1 MRALLLLLPALACGL
16 RSKPFVIPPYDGAI
30 YSGPFTQLT
39 ADFLADVADP
49 ASGFGPEDK
58 LLVCNDALVFID
70 LDNGTSTSLQYAYSD
85 GVWSKSQITALPCPD
100 SDEGGLIPRD
110 SGYTV
115 GQTAGPAGDRLL
127 ILGGSPGETDENN
140 VYYSVSR
147 PLQARCCCATLL
159 THTPTLPLPRPLA
172 HARARRTTAA

>member
-1 MRALLLLLPALACGL
+1 MDAEAQRKKDAAELGRKKSHAKICVEELARQVAALREPPLHLQNPADH
-16 RSKPFVIPPYDGAI
+16 V
-30 YSGPFTQLT
+30 
-39 ADFLADVADP
+39 
-49 ASGFGPEDK
+49 
-58 LLVCNDALVFID
+58 ALVFID

-147 PLQARCCCATLL
+147 PLQAAAAAPPSSH
-159 THTPTLPLPRPLA
+159 THTHATLPRPLA
-172 HARARRTTAA
+172 RTRARRTTAA